1 MLKLVLFSHLLYTWS
16 RGDVA
21 LMYESVEEFSRA
33 LYHAEVG
40 CYAEMSA
47 VACPSVARCPLV
59 AQYLIFLLFL
69 LLFLLVVLVVLG
81 LHVEYH
87 LQSFLV
93 HGYLRL
99 QARQVEIIFDEV
111 FRHLSEVFVAQKTAK
126 GRDPRLG
133 DLRR

>member
-1 MLKLVLFSHLLYTWS
+1 MKKSEGKVVPKKAPSTVWKRELGGVYTSRQEGQNSLTNGKDFTGIAVYARAGAKVLKLVLFSHLLYTWS

-69 LLFLLVVLVVLG
+69 RAFRRI
-81 LHVEYH
+81 E
-87 LQSFLV
+87 
-93 HGYLRL
+93 
-99 QARQVEIIFDEV
+99 EV
-111 FRHLSEVFVAQKTAK
+111 
-126 GRDPRLG
+126 
-133 DLRR
+133 